1 MPDSS
6 LFRYEE
12 VVPTGSVP
20 LILTSEIEPAVTSIA
35 GGHDASAYRSFLD
48 SADLA
53 ASEDPKSTDRDGE
66 LAVLLHRVLAGCQRR
81 DLTDARFWQWL
92 TTVPCREYVINR
104 WAPEC
109 KDDPHQAGRF
119 SIHQRFCGGGSITGT
134 ARNALARLFW
144 VAEGTVAD
152 GDYGLTKQAF
162 ENSDLLVGVFERR
175 LGLEPRLSRSCIQHL
190 DGVGEEIH
198 RLALRVI
205 NFSLSTVLV
214 EALTDDEVDSLV
226 QRSLSTALAV
236 STGSGR
242 AD

>member
-6 LFRYEE
+6 LSRYEE
-12 VVPTGSVP
+12 VLPTGSVP
-20 LILTSEIEPAVTSIA
+20 SILTSEIDPAVVSIA
-35 GGHDASAYRSFLD
+35 GGHDDAVYRSFLD
-48 SADLA
+48 KADLA
-53 ASEDPKSTDRDGE
+53 ASEAPKSTDRDGE
-66 LAVLLHRVLAGCQRR
+66 LAVLLHRALAGCQRR

-92 TTVPCREYVINR
+92 TTVPCRAYVINR

-119 SIHQRFCGGGSITGT
+119 NTHQRFCGAGSISGT

-144 VAEGTVAD
+144 VAQGTVVD

-175 LGLEPRLSRSCIQHL
+175 LGLEPRLSRSCIKHL
-190 DGVGEEIH
+190 NEVGEEIH
-198 RLALRVI
+198 RLTLRII

-214 EALTDDEVDSLV
+214 EALNDAEIDSLV
-226 QRSLSTALAV
+226 QRSLSMALA
-236 STGSGR
+236 
-242 AD
+242 D